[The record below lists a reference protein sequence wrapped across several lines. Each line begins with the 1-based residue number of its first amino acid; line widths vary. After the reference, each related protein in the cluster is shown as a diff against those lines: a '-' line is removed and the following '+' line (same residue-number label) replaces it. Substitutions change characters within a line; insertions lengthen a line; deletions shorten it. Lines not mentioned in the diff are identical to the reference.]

1 MFGPFTGWEILIILF
16 VVLLI
21 FGPGRLGE
29 LGKSLG
35 EGIRNFKKAVSGEDT
50 FTTTS
55 NTNQPAQPPQ
65 QTTQQSP
72 QQQQPEQQQVQNNPP
87 QENKQA

>member
-1 MFGPFTGWEILIILF
+1 MFGPFSGWEILVILF

-35 EGIRNFKKAVSGEDT
+35 EGIRNFKKAVNGEEE
-50 FTTTS
+50 TTKTVS
-55 NTNQPAQPPQ
+55 KTEEKK
-65 QTTQQSP
+65 
-72 QQQQPEQQQVQNNPP
+72 PEG
-87 QENKQA
+87 ENKNA

>member
-1 MFGPFTGWEILIILF
+1 MFGPFSGWEILVILF

-35 EGIRNFKKAVSGEDT
+35 EGIRNFKKALSGEEET
-50 FTTTS
+50 P
-55 NTNQPAQPPQ
+55 NQ
-65 QTTQQSP
+65 QT
-72 QQQQPEQQQVQNNPP
+72 VKGN
-87 QENKQA
+87 ENKTPEGEKKA

>member
-1 MFGPFTGWEILIILF
+1 MFGPFSGWEILVILF

-35 EGIRNFKKAVSGEDT
+35 EGIRNFKKALSGEEETKASPKGGTD
-50 FTTTS
+50 S
-55 NTNQPAQPPQ
+55 TNPGG
-65 QTTQQSP
+65 
-72 QQQQPEQQQVQNNPP
+72 E
-87 QENKQA
+87 EKK

>member
-1 MFGPFTGWEILIILF
+1 MFGPFNGWEILVILV

-35 EGIRNFKKAVSGEDT
+35 EGIRNFKKAVSGEEET
-50 FTTTS
+50 
-55 NTNQPAQPPQ
+55 Q
-65 QTTQQSP
+65 QTVTKTEEKKSDSDT
-72 QQQQPEQQQVQNNPP
+72 
-87 QENKQA
+87 KTG

>member
-1 MFGPFTGWEILIILF
+1 MFGPFNGWEILVILV

-35 EGIRNFKKAVSGEDT
+35 EGIRDFKKALQGEET
-50 FTTTS
+50 K
-55 NTNQPAQPPQ
+55 
-65 QTTQQSP
+65 
-72 QQQQPEQQQVQNNPP
+72 E
-87 QENKQA
+87 ENKKN

>member
-1 MFGPFTGWEILIILF
+1 MFGPFNGWEILIILV

-35 EGIRNFKKAVSGEDT
+35 EGIRNFKKAVSGEEESQKT
-50 FTTTS
+50 VSKTEEKK
-55 NTNQPAQPPQ
+55 
-65 QTTQQSP
+65 
-72 QQQQPEQQQVQNNPP
+72 PEGESKN
-87 QENKQA
+87 A

>member
-1 MFGPFTGWEILIILF
+1 MFGPFNGWEILVILV

-35 EGIRNFKKAVSGEDT
+35 EGIRNFKKAVSGEEET
-50 FTTTS
+50 
-55 NTNQPAQPPQ
+55 Q
-65 QTTQQSP
+65 QTVTKTEEKKSDSDT
-72 QQQQPEQQQVQNNPP
+72 
-87 QENKQA
+87 KSG